1 MIAGLGAPIW
11 YINRVEKDEERLEEL
26 RALNRANFEATG
38 EYMNDVSAW
47 GSCTCMNGLLCWMDG
62 YHCYHMC
69 HQSAELVAF
78 AARGFAG

>member
-38 EYMNDVSAW
+38 EYMNDVSEHLGELHVREWAA
-47 GSCTCMNGLLCWMDG
+47 LLD
-62 YHCYHMC
+62 
-69 HQSAELVAF
+69 
-78 AARGFAG
+78 R